1 MSRCSGHHKLA
12 TFVLATCAVL
22 SVSVGLLAVP
32 SSGAAAKPRIN
43 TLGLRGVAIKGY
55 DPVAY
60 FTKGAPTRGSK
71 QYALRHAGAEWRFSS
86 AANKAAFAA
95 NPAKYAPA
103 YGGYCAYGVAQGYLV
118 KIEPHAWSIK
128 RGRLYLNYSRSVQR
142 TWSRKPRS
150 YIARANK
157 KWPRLIAK

>member
-1 MSRCSGHHKLA
+1 MIRRLVHRKIA
-12 TFVLATCAVL
+12 ANVLAMFAVL
-22 SVSVGLLAVP
+22 TAATGILAVQA
-32 SSGAAAKPRIN
+32 SDTTAKPRIN

-71 QYALRHAGAEWRFSS
+71 QFSLKHAGAEWRFSS
-86 AANKAAFAA
+86 AQNKAAFAA
-95 NPAKYAPA
+95 NPARYKPA

-118 KIEPHAWSIK
+118 KFEPHAWSIK

-142 TWSRKPRS
+142 TWSRKPGS
-150 YIARANK
+150 YIAKANK
-157 KWPRLIAK
+157 KWPRLIAR